1 MRTIRQAIPLDEV
14 LANMK
19 NEAASCCK
27 TKYSRKSTYISESEA
42 DSRAIIGVSIASLIA
57 VLAICLA
64 LWVVWHSIDAAQA
77 QPSPICAQSDMTPAQ
92 IKALNVIKPHSEKIQ
107 ARRHEH

>member
-19 NEAASCCK
+19 NEPASCCK

-42 DSRAIIGVSIASLIA
+42 DARAVIGVSIASLIA
-57 VLAICLA
+57 ILAICST
-64 LWVVWHSIDAAQA
+64 LWVIWHSIDTAQA
-77 QPSPICAQSDMTPAQ
+77 QTAPIFAQSDMTPAQ
-92 IKALNVIKPHSEKIQ
+92 IKALNVIKPHAEKIQ
-107 ARRHEH
+107 ARRHDH